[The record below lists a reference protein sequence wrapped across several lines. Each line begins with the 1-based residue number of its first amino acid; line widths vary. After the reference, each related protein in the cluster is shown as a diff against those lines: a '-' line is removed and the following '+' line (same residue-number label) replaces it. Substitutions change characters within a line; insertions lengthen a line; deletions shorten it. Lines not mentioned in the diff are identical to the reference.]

1 MAEERL
7 QKILAA
13 AGYGSRRACET
24 LILEGAVTV
33 NGSVVTQLGSKADA
47 DKDDIRVGRQ
57 RIRAEAKVHLLL
69 NKPAGYTTTRR
80 DPHATRTVIE
90 LIANVAERVNPVGR
104 LDADTEGVLLFTN
117 DGELANRLTHPRYGV
132 KKTYR
137 ARVRGLVTPNVIEKL
152 KVGVRINGERTGPAD
167 VKLVSSHPETDNSV
181 VELTLREGKKRQVKE
196 MMRAVGHPVRSL
208 RRLSFAGLTTSGVP
222 AGCYRYLKPGEVAR
236 LRKLCELA

>member
-13 AGYGSRRACET
+13 AGYGSRRTCET
-24 LILEGAVTV
+24 LILEGVVTV

-222 AGCYRYLKPGEVAR
+222 EGCYRYLKPGEVAR
-236 LRKLCELA
+236 LRKLCELT